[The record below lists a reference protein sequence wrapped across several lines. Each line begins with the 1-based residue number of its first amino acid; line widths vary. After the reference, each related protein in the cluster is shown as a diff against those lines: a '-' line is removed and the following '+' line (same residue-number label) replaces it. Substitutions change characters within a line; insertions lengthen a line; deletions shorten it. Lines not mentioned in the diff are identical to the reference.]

1 MWAALR
7 ERTAIARASWRKRVH
22 SSAWAEARADNRP
35 LPTTGR
41 RGFAEREVGLDTDE
55 ENCIEVSKKH
65 LQSGMLLGNQLLRY
79 AQGSNSEIGDSKL
92 LALGSLPKNL
102 PKRES
107 CKSKT
112 RGRNLASRKLA
123 NWANKVMRERRAE
136 NTNKK

>member
-1 MWAALR
+1 VCIRLR
-7 ERTAIARASWRKRVH
+7 GPRHAQIIDRCQRLDD
-22 SSAWAEARADNRP
+22 EA
-35 LPTTGR
+35 
-41 RGFAEREVGLDTDE
+41 FAEREVGLDTDE

-65 LQSGMLLGNQLLRY
+65 LQSGMRLGNQLLRY

-92 LALGSLPKNL
+92 LALGSLPKIL

-136 NTNKK
+136 NTEKK